1 MVKGVT
7 IKMEKTK
14 LIRFK
19 EGFLY
24 ALLFMGFNGL
34 KELIFDYVET
44 SQLFREF
51 SHAPREVIG
60 VVAITILGLWIVLGL
75 LLGFGLIVSDALKR

>member
-1 MVKGVT
+1 MIKGVI
-7 IKMEKTK
+7 IKVEKTK
-14 LIRFK
+14 LSRFK

-34 KELIFDYVET
+34 KDFVFDYVET

-60 VVAITILGLWIVLGL
+60 VVAITILGLWLVLGL
-75 LLGFGLIVSDALKR
+75 LIGFGLIVSDALKK